1 MHAKRVDIQVPS
13 WSAKQVRR
21 FIEKLL
27 PELEQGGV
35 MFGALEKDLL
45 VGIAVL
51 GNRFIGENQSQL
63 QLVFLHVSNGYRRQ
77 EVATRLLSEVRRL
90 AKERGA
96 SQLYISATE
105 SESAVGFYL
114 SQGAKLAEK
123 VDQELY
129 ALEPEDIHL
138 TLDL

>member
-1 MHAKRVDIQVPS
+1 MHAERVDIQVPR
-13 WSAKQVRR
+13 WSDNQVRSLV
-21 FIEKLL
+21 EKLS
-27 PELEQGGV
+27 PELDQGGV
-35 MFGALEKDLL
+35 MLGALERDLL

-63 QLVFLHVSNGYRRQ
+63 QLAFLHVSSGYRRQ
-77 EVATRLLSEVRRL
+77 RVATRLLSEVRRL

-114 SQGAKLAEK
+114 SQGAKLVEK
-123 VDQELY
+123 VDEELY

>member
-1 MHAKRVDIQVPS
+1 M
-13 WSAKQVRR
+13 
-21 FIEKLL
+21 L
-27 PELEQGGV
+27 
-35 MFGALEKDLL
+35 GALDKDLL

-51 GNRFIGENQSQL
+51 GNRFIGENQGQL
-63 QLVFLHVSNGYRRQ
+63 QLAFLHVSSGYRRQ
-77 EVATRLLSEVRRL
+77 GVAAHLLSEVCRL
-90 AKERGA
+90 ATERGA

-123 VDQELY
+123 VDKELY